1 MLVEPDLPA
10 LKGLSGE
17 TYIGGSQEWYED
29 SWHKKAGCGPVA
41 ATNLIWSNT
50 HPKGGIEQYQE
61 LMHEMYPCFT
71 PGLQGINTSVLF
83 TDSIMRYITKYDL
96 KLNPVALDIPS
107 RPRRRPKAGTV
118 CDFIV
123 TALQSSAPVA
133 FLNLSN
139 GTVRN
144 LENWHWVTIIALD
157 PDTMQANIS
166 DYGKVLEINISI
178 WLKTSFLGGAFV
190 YLKALT

>member
-1 MLVEPDLPA
+1 MLVEPELPA

-41 ATNLIWSNT
+41 ATNLIWSMT
-50 HPKGGIEQYQE
+50 HPEGGIEQYLE
-61 LMHEMYPCFT
+61 LMRDMYPCFT

-83 TDSIMRYITKYDL
+83 TDGIMRYIAEHGL
-96 KLNPVALDIPS
+96 KLTPQALDIPS
-107 RPRRRPKAGTV
+107 RPRRRPKEGTV
-118 CDFIV
+118 RDFIL
-123 TALQSSAPVA
+123 TALKSSVPVA

-139 GTVRN
+139 GTVSN

-157 PDTMQANIS
+157 PDTMQADIS
-166 DYGKVLEINISI
+166 DYGKVLEVDVSK
-178 WLKTSFLGGAFV
+178 WLKTTFLGGAFV
-190 YLKALT
+190 YLMALT